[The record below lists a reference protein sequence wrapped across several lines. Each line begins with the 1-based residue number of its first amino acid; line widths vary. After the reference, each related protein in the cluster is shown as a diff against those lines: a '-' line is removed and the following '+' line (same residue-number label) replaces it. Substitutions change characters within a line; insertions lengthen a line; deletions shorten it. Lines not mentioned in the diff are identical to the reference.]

1 MRDDDAFVAAF
12 ANSAEAVEAF
22 RVNPD
27 AFEFVVTNLS
37 MPGVSGI
44 DLARAR
50 QRVAP

>member
-1 MRDDDAFVAAF
+1 MRDDDAFVTAF
-12 ANSAEAVEAF
+12 THAAEAVEAF

-37 MPGVSGI
+37 RPEVSGI
-44 DLARAR
+44 DLAQAR